1 LKVLLIFK
9 GSVFEQ
15 KEPIKL
21 DLDENSTILEALNL
35 VSEKKPK
42 LLSLLF
48 RDGQLRSDILVIVDK
63 TDVLSMGMLDL
74 KLSNNQE
81 ITILPLAH
89 GGRIVTHQNSIRI

>member
-15 KEPIKL
+15 KKPIEL
-21 DLDENSTILEALNL
+21 DLVENSTILEALNL

-63 TDVLSMGMLDL
+63 TDVLSMGLLDL

-89 GGRIVTHQNSIRI
+89 GG

>member
-1 LKVLLIFK
+1 LKVLFVFK

-15 KEPIKL
+15 INPIEM
-21 DLDENSTILEALNL
+21 DLNEGSTILDALNL

-42 LLSLLF
+42 LRSLLF

-63 TDVLSMGMLDL
+63 TDVLSMGLLDFQ
-74 KLSNNQE
+74 LSNNQE

-89 GGRIVTHQNSIRI
+89 GG

>member
-1 LKVLLIFK
+1 MKVLLIFK

-15 KEPIKL
+15 KKPIEL
-21 DLDENSTILEALNL
+21 DLVENSTILEALNL

-63 TDVLSMGMLDL
+63 TDVLSMGLLDL

-89 GGRIVTHQNSIRI
+89 GG